1 MTLTPAGRRRPR
13 AAPLHASAADA
24 GAAGLR
30 YVTDDRPGIRRLRRG
45 SGFRYVRPDG
55 SAVRDAATLERIA
68 KLAIPPA
75 YRDVWIAADARAHL
89 QATGRDARGRKQY
102 RYHALWR
109 AVRDETKFDRM
120 LAFSRRLPAIRR
132 RVERDLRLPG
142 LPREK
147 VLAAIVRLLEDTCI
161 RVGNA
166 EYART
171 NDSYGL
177 TTLRDK
183 HAEVKGS
190 RIRFEFRG
198 KLGKEHVCELHDKRL
213 ARVVAGCQAL
223 PGAHL
228 LQCVGEDGQ
237 RHAIGSED
245 VNAYLRAASG
255 EDFTAKDFRTWAG
268 SLQAADAL
276 LREAAGDSQR
286 LRKRQVLAALDE
298 VAERLHNTRT
308 VCRAYYVHPRLLET
322 FEEGQL
328 AASYARAR
336 RRAGGARGLRA
347 EERALVGFLEA
358 AARRGKA
365 PAVKKAARVG
375 KGSKPRRRG
384 VPRARRAHA
393 RTAARRSARA

>member
-1 MTLTPAGRRRPR
+1 MSTTRLPSRPARTQD
-13 AAPLHASAADA
+13 AAQDA
-24 GAAGLR
+24 GSAGLR
-30 YVTDDRPGIRRLRRG
+30 YFTDDRPGIRRLRKG

-171 NDSYGL
+171 NESYGL

-198 KLGKEHVCELHDKRL
+198 KLGKEHVCELHDQRL

-228 LQCVGEDGQ
+228 LQCVGEVGQ

-268 SLQAADAL
+268 SLQAAEAL

-322 FEEGQL
+322 FEEGRL

-358 AARRGKA
+358 AARGGKA
-365 PAVKKAARVG
+365 PAGKKAARGG
-375 KGSKPRRRG
+375 KASKPRRRG
-384 VPRARRAHA
+384 VSRTRRAHA
-393 RTAARRSARA
+393 RSAALRSARA